1 MNIWEFTKSEG
12 RRVFHIIFFL
22 LAGIEATRLGSG
34 PFNMEASAAYKCLTQ
49 EQKENFQLRSAKST
63 SHPVTRRRVVQ

>member
-12 RRVFHIIFFL
+12 RRVLYINF
-22 LAGIEATRLGSG
+22 APSSWDRSYSG
-34 PFNMEASAAYKCLTQ
+34 LFNMEASAAYKCLTQ